1 MGIHRHVLWDV
12 EPSDAPKITAVT
24 WDRASDIIGELYTR
38 MESGPSVR
46 IAVHVPNALVN
57 DGKHGVADGDRPSD
71 GELAFVTDGLVKL
84 GVDAARAFALHQS
97 EKRPA
102 ACACYMGAG
111 AKPYAH
117 EPSCPVHPRYAD
129 TQLLEFNGEVQE
141 FYTSLLDGSKC
152 DGKRA
157 NLEAEYLGA
166 LASLKARGAANGA
179 LYRIHELGKSLG
191 RSVHGVCAD
200 FNR

>member
-1 MGIHRHVLWDV
+1 MELSSFTYRFYFESEAPTNL
-12 EPSDAPKITAVT
+12 SDMRDALGNGLRQRGYDFNGAILTA
-24 WDRASDIIGELYTR
+24 DF
-38 MESGPSVR
+38 
-46 IAVHVPNALVN
+46 PNTVDAH
-57 DGKHGVADGDRPSD
+57 GKYGVADGAGYVPYADLHKHARVVNV
-71 GELAFVTDGLVKL
+71 GMA
-84 GVDAARAFALHQS
+84 DA
-97 EKRPA
+97 RPA
-102 ACACYMGAG
+102 TIHQPEERPATCACYVGSGAT
-111 AKPYAH
+111 PYAH

-166 LASLKARGAANGA
+166 LASLKARGAADGA

>member
-1 MGIHRHVLWDV
+1 MARLRFVLEVESADGAPSATIHRLLV
-12 EPSDAPKITAVT
+12 EHLLDWPDNRPSPGGNFSLTPYLPDPVDA
-24 WDRASDIIGELYTR
+24 
-38 MESGPSVR
+38 
-46 IAVHVPNALVN
+46 H
-57 DGKHGVADGDRPSD
+57 GKHGMADGAGYVPYADLHKHARVVNV
-71 GELAFVTDGLVKL
+71 GMA
-84 GVDAARAFALHQS
+84 DA
-97 EKRPA
+97 RPA
-102 ACACYMGAG
+102 TIHQPEERPATCACYVGSGAT
-111 AKPYAH
+111 PYAH

-141 FYTSLLDGSKC
+141 FHTSLLDGSKC